1 MMSPEIPGRSRFVV
15 CGIACLVLVFVLAPL
30 LVTMALSVSNG
41 PFATFPPNGVTFRWY
56 LQVLTDREF
65 IAAASLSIGLA
76 LASTFTALALGLPA
90 AFALNRGELP
100 GSGMIQSLL
109 LSPLIFPVLI
119 TGLAL
124 LQFTA
129 WTQIRTSTL
138 NMYFGYTLVALPYVV
153 RTVTASLLLVD
164 RSLEEAARTLGANS
178 LRTFIRV
185 TMPQIAPGI
194 AAGALFSFMIG
205 LDNYT
210 ICMWFTDAQVTPLPI
225 LMMKS
230 MTRVFDPSIAAMA
243 SLMILVGALAVIA
256 LEKMVGLRRAMGI

>member
-1 MMSPEIPGRSRFVV
+1 MSPEIAGRSRFIVGAIV
-15 CGIACLVLVFVLAPL
+15 CLVLIFTLAPL
-30 LVTMALSVSNG
+30 LVTIALSVSNG
-41 PFATFPPNGVTFRWY
+41 PFASFPPNGLTLRWY
-56 LQVLTDREF
+56 LKVLTDADF

-76 LASTFTALALGLPA
+76 LASTVTALALGLPA
-90 AFALNRGELP
+90 AFALDRSEVP
-100 GSGMIQSLL
+100 GSTMIRNLL

-119 TGLAL
+119 SGLAL

-129 WTQIRTSTL
+129 WMQIRASIL
-138 NMYFGYTLVALPYVV
+138 SMYFGYTLVAVPYVV
-153 RTVTASLLLVD
+153 RTVAASLQLVD

-178 LRTFIRV
+178 TRTFIRV

-210 ICMWFTDAQVTPLPI
+210 ICMWFADAQVEPLPMLI
-225 LMMKS
+225 MRS